1 MKTKNLFV
9 SALLFASL
17 LTGCSKDDGTK
28 VTPEVKPDELSISG
42 EVSGTWKKGS
52 IVTVKGDLFVPA
64 GKTLSIEE
72 GVTVLMDTTVK
83 PEFIVQGNLY
93 VVGTSTSPV
102 KITVPESAR
111 IAKNKF
117 GKLWGGILAAKTCSE
132 LLLDNVILEYG
143 GATATEASS
152 SVKLGLYKALS
163 GENVPALWFSNV
175 AGKLVVRNT
184 TFRNFNEDC
193 TYLEGGN
200 IIFTNNT
207 FYTTG
212 VSGGEAL
219 NFKSGCVADVSYNL
233 IYSTNTNG
241 LKLSNAGDRTPQ
253 AHIIAYNNTLLN
265 NGWRRPTIKGGSVW
279 VEQSVY
285 AELYNNLLAN
295 CRFGIK
301 RDTKK
306 PEDPRSVFQN
316 TLFYS
321 YTQLGADQFQPNAEV
336 IAGKNDIISKT
347 AGDNDPK
354 FVNYPV
360 TTATDNA
367 DFSASWDFHLQAGSP
382 ALSKGTTIFTRNH
395 KAGIVLNGKTYSS
408 PEPANYIGAFG
419 TK

>member
-1 MKTKNLFV
+1 M
-9 SALLFASL
+9 
-17 LTGCSKDDGTK
+17 
-28 VTPEVKPDELSISG
+28 
-42 EVSGTWKKGS
+42 
-52 IVTVKGDLFVPA
+52 
-64 GKTLSIEE
+64 
-72 GVTVLMDTTVK
+72 
-83 PEFIVQGNLY
+83 
-93 VVGTSTSPV
+93 
-102 KITVPESAR
+102 
-111 IAKNKF
+111 
-117 GKLWGGILAAKTCSE
+117 
-132 LLLDNVILEYG
+132 
-143 GATATEASS
+143 
-152 SVKLGLYKALS
+152 
-163 GENVPALWFSNV
+163 WFSNV

-336 IAGKNDIISKT
+336 IGGKNDIISKT

-382 ALSKGTTIFTRNH
+382 ALSKGTTTFTRNH